1 MAKKGVIV
9 LLAVLFACVVCASCC
24 AMAYNQGAFAETS
37 PAPSPSS
44 TPQASTGGGS
54 STSTG
59 SAPSPSAGGG
69 SAPSAGGGSA
79 PSTVTGAAVNW
90 VTKSRVAHYLG
101 DSQLAAKTIST
112 QMDTIDGCKTRCN
125 ANPSCTH
132 FNYIADDG
140 SCTLFSGAE
149 WVGEQYNS
157 TSYCKSQCQS

>member
-37 PAPSPSS
+37 PAPSP
-44 TPQASTGGGS
+44 QASTGGGS

-69 SAPSAGGGSA
+69 SAPSA
-79 PSTVTGAAVNW
+79 VTGAAVNW
-90 VTKSRVAHYLG
+90 VTKSRVGHYLG